1 MPGLPGRRGGA
12 RAARLAPH
20 ATPQLRPAPSAAPC
34 ARLALR
40 SGIRDRAPHAPAA
53 TAPRSAPLDLPA
65 PSLFSIVGALLGGLG
80 LFLLGMK
87 MLTDGLKLAAGR
99 ALEDLLDR
107 WTSTP
112 WRGLASGIL
121 ITSLVQSSGA
131 VTVASIGFVNA
142 GILSLRHAVWV
153 IFGSNVG
160 TTMNAWLIATL
171 GFAIRIDAFALPFIG
186 VGALL
191 TLVMRGV
198 RPRALGQALAGFGV
212 LFLGIDVLKNTFSAF
227 GQGVNLQEF
236 ILPGLAGWA
245 LLVAIGALLTVL
257 MQASGAAIA
266 IVITAAQGG
275 LMPIEAACAMVIGTN
290 IGTTSTAVLSALG
303 ATSNARRLA
312 AAHVFF
318 NFVTGAV
325 ALLMLP
331 VLIGVLALVRAWF
344 DQPATP
350 ATMIALFHSGFNV
363 MGVLLMVPATPWLL
377 RMLAVRCTSH
387 EEAVART
394 QHLDANTLSVPD
406 LAVRAVRLELGRTQ
420 ALANQC
426 LARATAAPPDEAM
439 VGSLHATVTALAT
452 AIGAF
457 SRRVSSDSLPP
468 ALVDRL
474 ARSLR
479 VLQYQETVVDTAR
492 LATELSA
499 ALGPIPT
506 PGLSGAFDAFAT
518 AVNSLAAAADPSQG
532 DFSSTT
538 VELRLRETEDDYAR
552 LKEALLVAGADA
564 TLELRAM
571 QEHLR
576 HASLLRRAAEQ
587 SAKAARHLAGLDA
600 DHPSADSAGRPAAS
614 DAPTP

>member
-1 MPGLPGRRGGA
+1 
-12 RAARLAPH
+12 
-20 ATPQLRPAPSAAPC
+20 
-34 ARLALR
+34 
-40 SGIRDRAPHAPAA
+40 
-53 TAPRSAPLDLPA
+53 
-65 PSLFSIVGALLGGLG
+65 
-80 LFLLGMK
+80 

-99 ALEDLLDR
+99 ALEDLLDQ

-112 WRGLASGIL
+112 LRGLAAGIL
-121 ITSLVQSSGA
+121 ITTLVQSSSA

-160 TTMNAWLIATL
+160 TTMNAWLVATL
-171 GFAIRIDAFALPFIG
+171 GFSLRIDAFALPFIG

-191 TLVMRGV
+191 TLVMRGM

-212 LFLGIDVLKNTFSAF
+212 LFLGIDVLKDTFSSF
-227 GQGVNLQEF
+227 GQGVDLQEF

-245 LLVAIGALLTVL
+245 LLVAIGIVLTVL

-275 LMPIEAACAMVIGTN
+275 LMSIEAACAMVIGTN

-318 NFVTGAV
+318 NLVTGTV

-331 VLIGVLALVRAWF
+331 LLIGLLGLIRDGF

-350 ATMIALFHSGFNV
+350 ALMIALFHSAFNV
-363 MGVLLMVPATPWLL
+363 LGVLLMVPAAPWLL
-377 RMLAVRCTSH
+377 RTLSTRFTSR
-387 EEAVART
+387 EEEIARA

-406 LAVRAVRLELGRTQ
+406 LAVRAVRLELVRTQ

-426 LARATAAPPDEAM
+426 LTRATVSPPDEAE
-439 VGSLHATVTALAT
+439 VARLHDIVTALAT

-457 SRRVSSDSLPP
+457 SHRVSSERLPP
-468 ALVDRL
+468 ALVEQL

-479 VLQYQETVVDTAR
+479 VLQYQENVVETAR

-506 PGLSGAFDAFAT
+506 GRLIGAFDAFAT
-518 AVNSLAAAADPSQG
+518 AVNNLAVAADPARA
-532 DFSSTT
+532 DFSGDA
-538 VELRLRETEDDYAR
+538 VELRLRDAEDDYAR

-564 TLELRAM
+564 TLELRTM
-571 QEHLR
+571 QERLR

-587 SAKAARHLAGLDA
+587 SAKAARHLAVLGAVDGA
-600 DHPSADSAGRPAAS
+600 PAAS
-614 DAPTP
+614 AERPAHPEESRLPAS

>member
-1 MPGLPGRRGGA
+1 
-12 RAARLAPH
+12 
-20 ATPQLRPAPSAAPC
+20 
-34 ARLALR
+34 
-40 SGIRDRAPHAPAA
+40 
-53 TAPRSAPLDLPA
+53 
-65 PSLFSIVGALLGGLG
+65 
-80 LFLLGMK
+80 MK

-99 ALEDLLDR
+99 ALEDLLDQ

-112 WRGLASGIL
+112 LRGLAAGML
-121 ITSLVQSSGA
+121 ITSLVQSSSA

-160 TTMNAWLIATL
+160 TTMNAWLVATL

-191 TLVMRGV
+191 SLVMRGV

-212 LFLGIDVLKNTFSAF
+212 LFLGIDVLKDAFSAF
-227 GQGVNLQEF
+227 GQGVDLQDF

-275 LMPIEAACAMVIGTN
+275 LMSIEAACAMVIGTN

-318 NFVTGAV
+318 NIVTGAV

-331 VLIGVLALVRAWF
+331 VLIGVLALVRDWF

-350 ATMIALFHSGFNV
+350 AIMIALFHSAFNV
-363 MGVLLMVPATPWLL
+363 LGVLLMVPATPWLL
-377 RMLAVRCTSH
+377 RRLAVRFTTR

-426 LARATAAPPDEAM
+426 LARATTAPPDESGVA
-439 VGSLHATVTALAT
+439 SLHDTVTALAT
-452 AIGAF
+452 AIAAF
-457 SRRVSSDSLPP
+457 ARRVSSDSLPP

-492 LATELSA
+492 LAAELSA
-499 ALGPIPT
+499 ALGPIPA
-506 PGLSGAFDAFAT
+506 PRLYGAFAAFAT
-518 AVNSLAAAADPSQG
+518 AVSRLATAADPSQG

-564 TLELRAM
+564 TLDLRAM

-587 SAKAARHLAGLDA
+587 SVKAARHLAALDA
-600 DHPSADSAGRPAAS
+600 DHPPADSTGHPQAS
-614 DAPTP
+614 DVPAS